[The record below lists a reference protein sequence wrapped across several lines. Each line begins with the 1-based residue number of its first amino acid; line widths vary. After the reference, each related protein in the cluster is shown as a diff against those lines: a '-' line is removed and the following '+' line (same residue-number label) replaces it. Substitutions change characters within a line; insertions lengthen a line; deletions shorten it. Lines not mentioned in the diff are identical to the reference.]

1 MKIGMLLDKE
11 FYGDMRVENEAR
23 VLAENGFDI
32 YVYCFSF
39 DGIYREDDYYGA
51 KIINIPVSRKYTRKL
66 RALTNTILNFYP
78 DYLFNLLK
86 KYILRHEINVLH
98 IHDLY
103 LFEVGLKIKN
113 SLKNLFLVGDL
124 HENYVEGL
132 KHYKF
137 ANSFPGNLIISI
149 PKWEKAEIE
158 WCNQFDRLIT
168 VIDEAV
174 SRYTALGIDKN
185 KISVVANYVNKKSFL
200 SDDTNKEIVSRLNKK
215 FSLLYI
221 GGFDIHRGLESV
233 IKAMPKICKKVEDA
247 QLVLVGR
254 GINEPD
260 LKKLGKELGIENKIL
275 FEGFQPASLLP
286 SYIIGSQIC
295 LIPHLK
301 TVHTDNTIPHKLFHY
316 MSLGKP
322 VVASNCRP
330 IKRIIEETNSGLI
343 YESNNEDDLEEKIIS
358 LYEDHAL
365 RNVMGRNGISGVEK
379 KYNWSETSKNLI
391 NLYKDIFSGKHW

>member
-11 FYGDMRVENEAR
+11 FYGDMRVENEVR
-23 VLAENGFDI
+23 LLAENGFDI
-32 YVYCFSF
+32 YVYCFTF
-39 DGIYREDDYYGA
+39 DGIYREEDYYGA
-51 KIINIPVSRKYTRKL
+51 KIINLPVSRKYTRKL
-66 RALTNTILNFYP
+66 RALTNTIFNFYP
-78 DYLFNLLK
+78 DYLYNLIK
-86 KYILRHEINVLH
+86 KYIIRDEISVLH

-113 SLKNLFLVGDL
+113 SLQNLLLVGDL

-137 ANSFPGNLIISI
+137 ANSFPGNLLISI

-158 WCNQFDRLIT
+158 WCNQFDQLIT

-174 SRYTALGIDKN
+174 SRYVGLGIDEA
-185 KISVVANYVNKKSFL
+185 KINVVANYVNRSNFL
-200 SDDTNKEIVSRLNKK
+200 SETPNEDIINRLNKK

-233 IKAMPKICKKVEDA
+233 VKAMPKICKKIVDVE
-247 QLVLVGR
+247 LVLVGR

-260 LKKLGKELGIENKIL
+260 LKKLAKELGVEDKIS
-275 FEGFQPASLLP
+275 FEGFQQASLLP
-286 SYIIGSQIC
+286 SYILGSQIC

-316 MSLGKP
+316 MSLEKP
-322 VVASNCRP
+322 VVASDCNP
-330 IKRIIEETNSGLI
+330 IKRIIEDTNSGYI
-343 YESNNEDDLEEKIIS
+343 YESNNEIALAERIIS
-358 LYEDHAL
+358 LFEDEEL
-365 RNVMGRNGISGVEK
+365 RIEMGRNGKRGVEE
-379 KYNWSETSKNLI
+379 KYNWEKTGKNLI
-391 NLYKDIFSGKHW
+391 ELYKKIES